1 MLAYKSTNIIFG
13 GLLLGL
19 IALNFYQPINGI
31 LYAILLFVYIIVIAS
46 GSSFISYNFFLKAYN
61 NGNTQSKE
69 IALTFDDGPLPD
81 ITPKVLDVLKKFDAK
96 ATFFLIGNRISGN
109 ESIVQR
115 ILDEGHLI
123 GNHTFNHDKKFGFFS
138 KEKVKEEILETNAI
152 IEDRVQK
159 KLRFFRPPFGTTNPT
174 VKAAIEELGCDV
186 IGWNIRSFDTLI
198 KNPETVLKRIKK
210 QVAPGAIVL
219 LHDIYPKTVPLVEQ
233 LLEHLQQIDY
243 KVVPLDKLIERNAYE

>member
-1 MLAYKSTNIIFG
+1 MLAYRSTNIIFG

-19 IALNFYQPINGI
+19 IALNFYHPINGI
-31 LYAILLFVYIIVIAS
+31 LYAILLVIYIVVIGS
-46 GSSFISYNFFLKAYN
+46 GSSFISFNFFLEAYN
-61 NGNTQSKE
+61 KGKTQSKE
-69 IALTFDDGPLPD
+69 IAITFDDGPLPE

-96 ATFFLIGNRISGN
+96 ATFFLIGNRIPGN
-109 ESIVQR
+109 ESIVHR

-123 GNHTFNHDKKFGFFS
+123 GNHTLNHDKRFGFFS
-138 KEKVKEEILETNAI
+138 KEKITEEILDANAI
-152 IEDRVQK
+152 IEERTQK
-159 KLRFFRPPFGTTNPT
+159 KLRFFRPPFGTTNPK
-174 VKAAIEELGCDV
+174 VKAATEELGCDV

-210 QVAPGAIVL
+210 QVAPGAIIL
-219 LHDIYPKTVPLVEQ
+219 LHDIYPSTAPLVEK